1 MSDMKWTPEQQAA
14 IEARG
19 GTLLVS
25 AAAGSGKTAVLS
37 ERVIRM
43 ITDPAHPVDA
53 DRLLI
58 VTFTKAAAAEMKQR
72 IGDKLNAL
80 LADNPGNLRLQR
92 QRLLLDQAHISTV
105 HSFCSDLMRNHF
117 HQLGLSPTFRVA
129 TEDEMLALSGQVM
142 EEISEEMYA
151 QFRDDP
157 EPGMAELVELFSDD
171 RGDRRLGET
180 VRELY
185 EYIRSHPFPERWL
198 RERAVMYEQDVP
210 LKETLWGQVLFRYA
224 QETAEYGVMLAEG
237 ALATARQ
244 DKAVEKA
251 YTPALMADL
260 MYLAR
265 VHQAAEQGDWD
276 ALVQLIH
283 TYDAARMGSP
293 RKADPEIKEKAKAM
307 RDHAKKQIAELGEV
321 FDQPESDARQEL
333 RAQYPV
339 IRALNRLVVQYGE
352 RLDALKREKNIVD
365 FGDLEHGALR
375 LLAEE
380 TDDGMRPTP
389 LARELQE
396 DYDEVM
402 VDEYQDT
409 NQTQDMIFRA
419 ISRNEEN
426 LFMVGDVKQSIYRF
440 RQASPELFIRRRQA
454 YTLYSPEYRRFPAA
468 VLLGRNFRSRA
479 GVTDTCNLL
488 FRQLMSESVGE
499 VRYDHSEEL
508 VPQAVYEPTD
518 APEVTFAVL
527 QAYNEEDVHPEA
539 RYIAREIR
547 EAVASGVLVQDGKT
561 TRPAQYRDFCVL
573 LRSASGHAEDY
584 LEEFR
589 RNGIPCSGDA
599 QNGFFGQREIMFLL
613 ALLRVIDNPV
623 QDVPLLAVM
632 CAPLYGFTPDEMAAV
647 RLAAPKRP
655 LYEAVKTA
663 AESSE
668 KLQRFLAEL
677 AHWRRCASTD
687 STRQLIQRIYAEK
700 RLEALTLAMPDGEV
714 RRANLRLL
722 AEYAGTYE
730 KAGYRGLSGFIR
742 YIDRLQEQQGDLN
755 GAPVQQEQA
764 NVVRVMTIHRSKGLE
779 FPYVFVADC
788 GRQFNRQNL
797 NGDLLLHP
805 ELGAALRRRDPVN
818 GARYHTTAYDAV
830 RQELERN
837 ELSEQMRVLYVA
849 LTRAREHLYMTCT
862 LKEPEK
868 TIAGL
873 ATQLRE
879 EEQIPPS
886 AVRKAKSFAEWLIL
900 GFLRHPDAG
909 ILRSL
914 AGVPVHILPEAAQVD
929 IVFQKTPLPEME
941 AVEEVPLPPPD
952 EALLARLRQRLKPMA
967 SDGLSR
973 VPVKAGI
980 SALAEEKQQK
990 DFATSARAAF
1000 LSQSGMTPAER
1011 GTAMH
1016 TFLQFADFR
1025 AAAADPAAELKR
1037 LTTQG
1042 YLTPEEAAVVSL
1054 KQASA
1059 LFRGALGRRIL
1070 QSAQVHREVRF
1081 FMEYPAWEY
1090 DPTVT
1095 DRSAMVVLQGVADCV
1110 LEEADGL
1117 TLIDFKTDRVQ
1128 DAQEL
1133 LHRYEQQLRLYRRAL
1148 EECFGKPV
1156 TETVIYST
1164 VLAKTIDVA
1173 D

>member
-1 MSDMKWTPEQQAA
+1 MSNVKWTPEQQAA

-43 ITDPAHPVDA
+43 ITDPVHPVDA

-80 LADNPGNLRLQR
+80 LAENPGDRRLQR

-129 TEDEMLALSGQVM
+129 TEDEMLTLSGRVM
-142 EEISEEMYA
+142 DEISEEMYA
-151 QFRDDP
+151 QFRADP
-157 EPGMAELVELFSDD
+157 EPGMEELVELFSDD

-198 RERAVMYEQDVP
+198 RERAAMYQQDMP
-210 LKETLWGQVLFRYA
+210 LRETLWGQVLFRYA
-224 QETAEYGVMLAEG
+224 QETAEYGVMLVEG
-237 ALATARQ
+237 ALNTARQ
-244 DKAVEKA
+244 DKAVEKSYA
-251 YTPALMADL
+251 PALMADL

-265 VHQAAEQGDWD
+265 VHQAAEQGEWD
-276 ALVQLIH
+276 ALVHLLQ
-283 TYDAARMGSP
+283 TYNAVRMGSP
-293 RKADPEIKEKAKAM
+293 RKADPAIKEKAKAM
-307 RDHAKKQIAELGEV
+307 RDHVKDQIAELAKV
-321 FDQPESDARQEL
+321 FDQPEADARREL
-333 RAQYPV
+333 RQQYPV
-339 IRALNRLVVQYGE
+339 IRALNRLVTQYGE
-352 RLDALKREKNIVD
+352 RLDALKKEKNMVD

-380 TDDGMRPTP
+380 TEDGMRPTA
-389 LARELQE
+389 LAEELRA

-440 RQASPELFIRRRQA
+440 RQASPELFIQRRQA
-454 YTLYSPEYRRFPAA
+454 YTLYSPGYRRFPAT
-468 VLLGRNFRSRA
+468 VLLGRNFRSRS
-479 GVTDTCNLL
+479 GVTDICNLL

-499 VRYDHSEEL
+499 VTYDRSEEL
-508 VPQAVYEPTD
+508 VPQAAYAPTD

-527 QAYNEEDVHPEA
+527 QTYNEEDVHPEA
-539 RYIAREIR
+539 RYIAGEIR
-547 EAVASGVLVQDGKT
+547 DAVASGVLVQDGKT
-561 TRPAQYRDFCVL
+561 IRPVQYRDFCVL
-573 LRSASGHAEDY
+573 LRSASGHAEAY

-589 RNGIPCSGDA
+589 RCGIPCSGDV

-632 CAPLYGFTPDEMAAV
+632 CAPLYGFTPDELAAV

-655 LYEAVKTA
+655 LYEAVKAA
-663 AESSE
+663 AEGNE
-668 KLQRFLAEL
+668 KLQCFLAEL
-677 AHWRRCASTD
+677 AHWRRCAATD
-687 STRQLIQRIYAEK
+687 STRQLIQRIYTEK
-700 RLEALTLAMPDGEV
+700 RLESLTLAMPDGEV

-722 AEYAGTYE
+722 AEYAGVYE

-755 GAPVQQEQA
+755 GAPAQQEQA

-797 NGDLLLHP
+797 TGDLLLHP
-805 ELGAALRRRDPVN
+805 ELGAALRRRDPATGV
-818 GARYHTTAYDAV
+818 RYHTAAYDAV

-873 ATQLRE
+873 ATKLRS
-879 EEQIPPS
+879 EEQVPPA
-886 AVRKAKSFAEWLIL
+886 AVRKARSFADWLIL
-900 GFLRHPDAG
+900 GLLRHPDAG
-909 ILRSL
+909 ILRS
-914 AGVPVHILPEAAQVD
+914 AGGVPVEMLQSEAQVD
-929 IVFQKTPLPEME
+929 VVFRRTAPP
-941 AVEEVPLPPPD
+941 AVEEAEPVPLPPPD
-952 EALLARLRQRLKPMA
+952 ETLLAQLRQRLMPMT

-980 SALAEEKQQK
+980 SALAEAEQQT
-990 DFATSARAAF
+990 DFATSARPAF

-1025 AAAADPAAELKR
+1025 AAAADAAAELNR
-1037 LTTQG
+1037 LTEQG
-1042 YLTPEEAAVVSL
+1042 YLTPEQASVVSL
-1054 KQASA
+1054 KQAEA
-1059 LFRGALGRRIL
+1059 LFCGTLGQRIL
-1070 QSAQVHREVRF
+1070 QSPRVHREVRF

-1090 DPTVT
+1090 DSTVT

-1110 LEEADGL
+1110 LEEEDGL
-1117 TLIDFKTDRVQ
+1117 ILIDFKTDRVQ
-1128 DAQEL
+1128 DMQEL
-1133 LHRYEQQLRLYRRAL
+1133 RRRYGQQLRLYRRAL

-1164 VLAKTIDVA
+1164 VLARTIAVTD
-1173 D
+1173 